1 MKERIE
7 QLLQARKEIELGGGE
22 KGIKKQHERG
32 KLTARERINLL
43 LDEGS
48 FVEIDAFVK
57 HRSTNFGMEKIK
69 APADGVV
76 TGYGTVDGRL
86 VFVYAQDFTV
96 LGGSLGEMHA
106 NKICK
111 VQE

>member
-1 MKERIE
+1 K
-7 QLLQARKEIELGGGE
+7 LGGG
-22 KGIKKQHERG
+22 IKKIEKQHSSG

-48 FVEIDAFVK
+48 FIEIDMFVK
-57 HRSTNFGMEKIK
+57 HRSTNFDMENVE

-86 VFVYAQDFTV
+86 TFVYAHDFTV
-96 LGGSLGEMHA
+96 VGGSLGEMHA
-106 NKICK
+106 NKIVT
-111 VQE
+111 VQDMALKLGAPLVGFN